1 MHPPADQSPAHE
13 GRHIPA
19 PLGLYALAF
28 GALVVAGLVFG
39 EMAEAARRTDPDDI
53 DLHIPAWV
61 RAHADEWPGLT
72 RLFRATTALGNF
84 PMAVVLV
91 VLIAVI
97 LLTLHRAKIGGVR
110 AADPFLWLGVTS
122 SGWLLNRTL
131 KLWFQRQRPP
141 DIHWL
146 IEEKGFSF
154 PSGHSAFAGVF
165 FGMLAI
171 LLARGSPDRPPWFRV
186 VGVLACLVLA
196 VLVAASRVWLGV
208 HYPTDV
214 IGGLLLG
221 AGWAIAAWLVRSGWA
236 RWRHTRKLLRT
247 ED

>member
-1 MHPPADQSPAHE
+1 MPPPDDRPLAHDQ
-13 GRHIPA
+13 RHTPA
-19 PLGLYALAF
+19 PLWLYGLAF

-61 RAHADEWPGLT
+61 RAHANEWPGLT
-72 RLFRATTALGNF
+72 RLFRAVTVLGNY
-84 PMAVVLV
+84 PTAVVLV
-91 VLIAVI
+91 VLVALI
-97 LLTLHRAKIGGVR
+97 LLALHRRRIGGVR
-110 AADPFLWLGVTS
+110 PADPFLWVSVTS
-122 SGWLLNRTL
+122 TGWLLNRML
-131 KLWFQRQRPP
+131 KLRFQRQRPP
-141 DIHWL
+141 DLHWL
-146 IEEKGFSF
+146 IEERGFSF

-171 LLARGSPDRPPWFRV
+171 LIARASPHRPAWLRG

-221 AGWAIAAWLVRSGWA
+221 SGWAIAAWLIRSGWA
-236 RWRHTRKLLRT
+236 RWRHRRIASRQG
-247 ED
+247 